1 MAWHERFR
9 AATTPWLLGADP
21 KIAAD
26 AREARTAPLPAFKRA
41 VWRKKSCPKVGMGL
55 RAGYRGLSIWLL
67 CHENLIR
74 SRAMNF
80 SNLWVGQRD
89 AVRVLLSGL
98 IVSYAAFCSQAFAL
112 PGFFATKS
120 GKATSSSTQVVLMMN
135 DSETAVSV
143 ATDYKGSNEQFA
155 IVLPVPDDVV
165 LKEVLTLKR
174 HSVERLDELTAPR
187 FHEFWE
193 MDPCEEGK
201 NEQIWER
208 SLAASESSDFLG
220 MNMGAGDMLKGT
232 TKAPK
237 EMRTKVD
244 ADFRDEGS
252 EYKFSIV
259 TSDVVAWL
267 KGKGYQ
273 VPSGVD
279 VGKYSGMHFLVA
291 ETDPQKAELGGKGEA
306 LLSAIRYNT
315 KKPVTVAST
324 LGLANNDKMQELIIY
339 TLHPSKRFETS
350 NYPTVFP
357 PTNLQVDFSVK
368 ERIGEFYAGIHD
380 LMLAKNPTAFI
391 AEYAWPTEGCGEPC
405 VNAALRL
412 DELLTLGG
420 DAFER
425 SLSDEVRNPQ
435 PPARSEEEEQ
445 VYKKAKK
452 KEKKEMDDLAKEI
465 ARRKALMERHK
476 SYVLSRL
483 HHRYDAKGL
492 PKDIEVRATS
502 AAEGGIALPQGEK
515 GDMSTEVNVGAAVN
529 KLQTRFVNLHP
540 DKAVIKCEKPE
551 RFRWGKPPRTYRGA
565 RKIWTAQQLASRD
578 RTKVKPA
585 ELVLTSY
592 PKLDLHAQA
601 TSEEKARAEIAKAD
615 EEQKAKS
622 SGCALKPRQ
631 ATSGFGLAAVVA
643 LALALVRRRRV

>member
-1 MAWHERFR
+1 MGAQKILHEGRFVPKAR
-9 AATTPWLLGADP
+9 GALWGTQP
-21 KIAAD
+21 
-26 AREARTAPLPAFKRA
+26 
-41 VWRKKSCPKVGMGL
+41 
-55 RAGYRGLSIWLL
+55 SIWLWVRK
-67 CHENLIR
+67 NLVR

-80 SNLWVGQRD
+80 SNLWVSQRT
-89 AVRVLLSGL
+89 AVRAVLSGL
-98 IVSYAAFCSQAFAL
+98 VLAYSALGSQAHAL

-120 GKATSSSTQVVLMMN
+120 GAATSSSTQVVLMTN
-135 DSETAVSV
+135 DKETAVSV
-143 ATDYKGSNEQFA
+143 ATDYKGPNQPFA
-155 IVLPVPDDVV
+155 LVLPVPDDVA
-165 LKEVLTLKR
+165 LNEVVTLKR

-201 NEQIWER
+201 TEQIWER

-220 MNMGAGDMLKGT
+220 MNMGASDMLKGT

-244 ADFRDEGS
+244 AAFRDEGS
-252 EYKFSIV
+252 EYKFSLV
-259 TSDVVAWL
+259 SSDVIGWL

-273 VPSGVD
+273 PPAGVD
-279 VGKYSGMHFLVA
+279 VGKYAGMQFLVA

-315 KKPVTVAST
+315 KKPVTVTAT
-324 LGLANNDKMQELIIY
+324 LGLANIDKMHELIIY
-339 TLHPSKRFETS
+339 TLHPSKRFETA

-380 LMLAKNPTAFI
+380 LLLAKDPTSVV

-412 DELLTLGG
+412 DELLTLGA
-420 DAFER
+420 DVFER
-425 SLSDEVRNPQ
+425 SLSDDARNPA
-435 PPARSEEEEQ
+435 PPARSEEEEK

-465 ARRKALMERHK
+465 ARRKALMERHQ

-492 PKDIEVRATS
+492 PKDIELRGA
-502 AAEGGIALPQGEK
+502 APAEGGIALPQGEK
-515 GDMSTEVNVGAAVN
+515 GDMPTDVKTGVAAN
-529 KLQTRFVNLHP
+529 KLQTRFVHLHP

-565 RKIWTAQQLASRD
+565 RKIWTAQQLASRE
-578 RTKVKPA
+578 RTKFKPA
-585 ELVLTSY
+585 ELVLSDY
-592 PKLDLHAQA
+592 PKLDLKAQLTA
-601 TSEEKARAEIAKAD
+601 EEKVKAEAAKVEA
-615 EEQKAKS
+615 EKTKES
-622 SGCALKPRQ
+622 SGCAVTARRP
-631 ATSGFGLAAVVA
+631 ATTAGWLAFVGIA
-643 LALALVRRRRV
+643 LALLRRRRAP

>member
-1 MAWHERFR
+1 MN
-9 AATTPWLLGADP
+9 
-21 KIAAD
+21 
-26 AREARTAPLPAFKRA
+26 
-41 VWRKKSCPKVGMGL
+41 L
-55 RAGYRGLSIWLL
+55 R
-67 CHENLIR
+67 
-74 SRAMNF
+74 
-80 SNLWVGQRD
+80 NLWVNPQS
-89 AVRVLLSGL
+89 ALRVVLTGVVLAYSA
-98 IVSYAAFCSQAFAL
+98 YCSPALAL

-120 GKATSSSTQVVLMMN
+120 GNATSSSTQVVLMMN
-135 DSETAVSV
+135 DNETAVSV
-143 ATDYKGSNEQFA
+143 ATDYKGPSQTFA
-155 IVLPVPDDVV
+155 LVLPVPSDVS

-201 NEQIWER
+201 TEQIWER

-252 EYKFSIV
+252 EYKFSLV
-259 TSDVVAWL
+259 TSDVMAWL

-273 VPSGVD
+273 PPAGVD
-279 VGKYSGMHFLVA
+279 VGKYSGMQFLVA

-324 LGLANNDKMQELIIY
+324 LGLANADKMHELIIY
-339 TLHPSKRFETS
+339 TLHPTKRFETA

-357 PTNLQVDFSVK
+357 PTNVQVDFTVK

-380 LMLAKNPTAFI
+380 LLLAKDPTGFV

-412 DELLTLGG
+412 DELLTLGA

-425 SLSDEVRNPQ
+425 SLSDDVRNPA
-435 PPARSEEEEQ
+435 PPERSEEEEK

-492 PKDIEVRATS
+492 PKDIELRPAP
-502 AAEGGIALPQGEK
+502 AAEGGVAIPQGEK
-515 GDMSTEVNVGAAVN
+515 GDMSTEVNTGAAVN
-529 KLQTRFVNLHP
+529 KLQTRFVHLHP

-551 RFRWGKPPRTYRGA
+551 RYRWGKPPRTYRGA

-585 ELVLTSY
+585 ELVLSSY
-592 PKLDLHAQA
+592 PKLDLKAQA
-601 TSEEKARAEIAKAD
+601 TTEEKARAELVKKD
-615 EEQKAKS
+615 EAEKAKD
-622 SGCALKPRQ
+622 SGCAM
-631 ATSGFGLAAVVA
+631 AGTNSTSAWAVAVVA
-643 LALALVRRRRV
+643 GALLSLVRRRRTR

>member
-1 MAWHERFR
+1 M
-9 AATTPWLLGADP
+9 
-21 KIAAD
+21 K
-26 AREARTAPLPAFKRA
+26 
-41 VWRKKSCPKVGMGL
+41 
-55 RAGYRGLSIWLL
+55 
-67 CHENLIR
+67 
-74 SRAMNF
+74 F
-80 SNLWVGQRD
+80 SNLWVNQRG
-89 AVRVLLSGL
+89 AVCALMSGL
-98 IVSYAAFCSQAFAL
+98 VLAYSAYCSQASAL

-120 GKATSSSTQVVLMMN
+120 GTATSSSTQVVLMMN

-143 ATDYKGSNEQFA
+143 ATDYKGPNQEFA
-155 IVLPVPDDVV
+155 LVLPVPSDVV

-201 NEQIWER
+201 TEQIWER

-252 EYKFSIV
+252 EYKFSLVTNDIV
-259 TSDVVAWL
+259 GWL

-273 VPSGVD
+273 APAGID
-279 VGKYSGMHFLVA
+279 VGKYAGMQFLVA

-324 LGLANNDKMQELIIY
+324 LGLANTDKMHELIIY
-339 TLHPSKRFETS
+339 TLHPTKRFETA

-357 PTNLQVDFSVK
+357 PTNVQVDFTVK

-380 LMLAKNPTAFI
+380 LLLAKDPAGFV
-391 AEYAWPTEGCGEPC
+391 AEYSWPTEGCGEPC

-412 DELLTLGG
+412 DELLTLGA
-420 DAFER
+420 DVFER
-425 SLSDEVRNPQ
+425 SLSDEQRNPE
-435 PPARSEEEEQ
+435 PPARSEEEEKI
-445 VYKKAKK
+445 YKKAKK
-452 KEKKEMDDLAKEI
+452 KEKKEMDDLAKEV
-465 ARRKALMERHK
+465 ARRKVLMERHK

-492 PKDIEVRATS
+492 PKDIELRAAS
-502 AAEGGIALPQGEK
+502 PAEGGIALPQGEK
-515 GDMSTEVNVGAAVN
+515 GEMPTDVKTGVAVN
-529 KLQTRFVNLHP
+529 KLQTRFVHLHP

-551 RFRWGKPPRTYRGA
+551 KFRWGKPPRTYRGA

-578 RTKVKPA
+578 RTKYKPA
-585 ELVLTSY
+585 ELVLSNY
-592 PKLDLHAQA
+592 PSLGLTAQQ
-601 TSEEKARAEIAKAD
+601 TTEEKARAEIVK
-615 EEQKAKS
+615 ESEKAKES
-622 SGCALKPRQ
+622 SGCSVVGRNSVASL
-631 ATSGFGLAAVVA
+631 GLVA
-643 LALALVRRRRV
+643 LLGAAFMFLRRRSSR

>member
-1 MAWHERFR
+1 
-9 AATTPWLLGADP
+9 
-21 KIAAD
+21 
-26 AREARTAPLPAFKRA
+26 
-41 VWRKKSCPKVGMGL
+41 
-55 RAGYRGLSIWLL
+55 
-67 CHENLIR
+67 
-74 SRAMNF
+74 MNF
-80 SNLWVGQRD
+80 SNLWVNHRSLWANQRTVVR
-89 AVRVLLSGL
+89 AVLSGL
-98 IVSYAAFCSQAFAL
+98 VLAYSALGSNAHAL

-120 GKATSSSTQVVLMMN
+120 GAATSSSTQVVLMMN
-135 DSETAVSV
+135 DNETAVSV
-143 ATDYKGSNEQFA
+143 VTDYKGPSQPFA
-155 IVLPVPDDVV
+155 LVLPVPDDVS
-165 LKEVLTLKR
+165 LKEVVTLKR

-201 NEQIWER
+201 TEQIWER

-244 ADFRDEGS
+244 ADFREEGS
-252 EYKFSIV
+252 EFKFSLV
-259 TSDVVAWL
+259 SSDVIGWL

-273 VPSGVD
+273 PPEGVD
-279 VGKYSGMHFLVA
+279 VGKYAGMRFLVA

-315 KKPVTVAST
+315 KKPVTVTAT
-324 LGLANNDKMQELIIY
+324 AGLANIDKMHELIIY
-339 TLHPSKRFETS
+339 TLHPTKRFETA

-368 ERIGEFYAGIHD
+368 ERIGEFYAGVHD
-380 LMLAKNPTAFI
+380 LLLAKEPTGVV

-412 DELLTLGG
+412 DELLTLGA
-420 DAFER
+420 DVFER
-425 SLSDEVRNPQ
+425 SLPDDVRNPA
-435 PPARSEEEEQ
+435 PPARSEEEEK

-465 ARRKALMERHK
+465 ARRKALMERHQ

-492 PKDIEVRATS
+492 PKDIELRGA
-502 AAEGGIALPQGEK
+502 APAEGGVALPQGEK
-515 GDMSTEVNVGAAVN
+515 GDMPTDVKTGVAAN
-529 KLQTRFVNLHP
+529 KLQTRFVHLHP
-540 DKAVIKCEKPE
+540 DKAVINCEKPE
-551 RFRWGKPPRTYRGA
+551 RYRWGKPPRTYRGA

-578 RTKVKPA
+578 RTKFKPA
-585 ELVLTSY
+585 ELVLSDY
-592 PKLDLHAQA
+592 PALGLKAQL
-601 TSEEKARAEIAKAD
+601 TTEEKAKAEVAKVEA
-615 EEQKAKS
+615 EKAKES
-622 SGCALKPRQ
+622 SGGCAVTLQRSE
-631 ATSGFGLAAVVA
+631 TSAGWVA
-643 LALALVRRRRV
+643 LVGVALTLLRRRRKS

>member
-1 MAWHERFR
+1 
-9 AATTPWLLGADP
+9 
-21 KIAAD
+21 
-26 AREARTAPLPAFKRA
+26 
-41 VWRKKSCPKVGMGL
+41 
-55 RAGYRGLSIWLL
+55 
-67 CHENLIR
+67 
-74 SRAMNF
+74 MNF
-80 SNLWVGQRD
+80 SNFWVNQSGALRL
-89 AVRVLLSGL
+89 ALSGMVL
-98 IVSYAAFCSQAFAL
+98 AYSAYCSQAQAL

-120 GKATSSSTQVVLMMN
+120 GTATSSSTQVVLMMN

-143 ATDYKGSNEQFA
+143 ATDFKGPNQEFA
-155 IVLPVPDDVV
+155 LVLPVPSDVV

-201 NEQIWER
+201 TEQIWER

-252 EYKFSIV
+252 EYKFSLV
-259 TSDVVAWL
+259 SSDVISWL

-273 VPSGVD
+273 PPAGID
-279 VGKYSGMHFLVA
+279 VGKYAGMQFLIA

-324 LGLANNDKMQELIIY
+324 LGLANTDKMHELIIY
-339 TLHPSKRFETS
+339 TLHPTKRFETA

-357 PTNLQVDFSVK
+357 PTNVQVDFSVK

-380 LMLAKNPTAFI
+380 LLLAKDPSAFV
-391 AEYAWPTEGCGEPC
+391 AEYAWSTEGCGEPC
-405 VNAALRL
+405 VQAALRL
-412 DELLTLGG
+412 DELLTLGA

-425 SLSDEVRNPQ
+425 SLSDDVRNPE
-435 PPARSEEEEQ
+435 PPARSEEEEK

-483 HHRYDAKGL
+483 HHRFDAKGL
-492 PKDIEVRATS
+492 PKDIELRPTAP
-502 AAEGGIALPQGEK
+502 AEGGIAIPQGEK
-515 GDMSTEVNVGAAVN
+515 GEMSTEVNASAAAN
-529 KLQTRFVNLHP
+529 KFQTRFVHLHP

-578 RTKVKPA
+578 RTKFKPA
-585 ELVLTSY
+585 ELVLSDY
-592 PKLDLHAQA
+592 PKLDLKKQL
-601 TSEEKARAEIAKAD
+601 TTEEKARVEIEKKAEEEKAKA
-615 EEQKAKS
+615 
-622 SGCALKPRQ
+622 SGCAVH
-631 ATSGFGLAAVVA
+631 ATVRCRRLGSAPSLVLRSG
-643 LALALVRRRRV
+643 